1 MTPPSHPRAS
11 RWLGL
16 AAALLALQFS
26 TAAFAAGDE
35 GLELARKNSCMAC
48 HGVDK
53 KIVGPAFQAVA
64 QKYKGD
70 KAGAATIEA
79 SVRKGS
85 TGKWGP
91 AAMPANTTL
100 KDADLKVLSQ
110 WVLSR

>member
-1 MTPPSHPRAS
+1 MTPRGS
-11 RWLGL
+11 RLIGI
-16 AAALLALQFS
+16 AAASLVLQFS
-26 TAAFAAGDE
+26 AAAFAAGDE

-70 KAGAATIEA
+70 KTGAATIEA
-79 SVRKGS
+79 SIRKGS

-91 AAMPANTTL
+91 GAMPPNATL